1 VSLVD
6 NKFQGDFYFTICD
19 LIFCKVSG
27 MIVAG
32 LSEGRVAAVRET
44 KGRFHKNNTQPHLNG
59 FQGGNMPNASE
70 ITRDLMIAYIT
81 TKMESNKSGVDLKT
95 RTKDDIE
102 RISDAYTTIY
112 KAVFTT
118 IK

>member
-1 VSLVD
+1 
-6 NKFQGDFYFTICD
+6 
-19 LIFCKVSG
+19 
-27 MIVAG
+27 
-32 LSEGRVAAVRET
+32 
-44 KGRFHKNNTQPHLNG
+44 
-59 FQGGNMPNASE
+59 
-70 ITRDLMIAYIT
+70 MIAYIT